1 MDRKEIEMRDDK
13 IGYWMAL
20 GLFMVLTFL
29 DCQGN
34 QKHYRKMELERF
46 KAQQCVCDGGEP

>member
-1 MDRKEIEMRDDK
+1 MRDDK